1 MKVFLYFILEP
12 LSFLIYFGAL
22 FFYSWKVDRKFPYRV
37 LCGYYLIA
45 TALLAKGSVGY
56 STNTTNTYI
65 YNMMYL
71 ITSVCLGYFF
81 YAILQSK
88 VKKGIAVATGVVTII
103 YYLFS
108 DTTVNNIQLFDS
120 IGHVISSSGIVLLI
134 FLFLHQVM
142 TNVNEEPLSRNF
154 DFWYVCSL
162 LIYHLGSFAIFLSY
176 NYFTRKVLPAEN
188 YSDENRT
195 TLSYLWVG
203 HNVLLLLGALLI
215 SFGAAWIFYKKKSQ
229 LPM

>member
-1 MKVFLYFILEP
+1 
-12 LSFLIYFGAL
+12 
-22 FFYSWKVDRKFPYRV
+22 
-37 LCGYYLIA
+37 
-45 TALLAKGSVGY
+45 
-56 STNTTNTYI
+56 
-65 YNMMYL
+65 MYL

-120 IGHVISSSGIVLLI
+120 IGHVISSSGIVLFI

-142 TNVNEEPLSRNF
+142 TNVNEEPLSHNF

-195 TLSYLWVG
+195 ILSYLWVG
-203 HNVLLLLGALLI
+203 HNVLLLLGALLT
-215 SFGAAWIFYKKKSQ
+215 SVGTGWIFYKKKSQ
-229 LPM
+229 LPRQMVNQK

>member
-1 MKVFLYFILEP
+1 MLEP
-12 LSFLIYFGAL
+12 LSYLIYLGAL
-22 FFYSWKVDRKFPYRV
+22 LFYAWRLDRKFHYRV

-45 TALLAKGSVGY
+45 TALLVKGATEY
-56 STNTTNTYI
+56 SSSNTYI
-65 YNMMYL
+65 YNMMCL
-71 ITSVCLGYFF
+71 ITSMFIGYYF
-81 YAILQSK
+81 YTILFTPL
-88 VKKGIAVATGVVTII
+88 KKGIAVATGVITIA

-142 TNVNEEPLSRNF
+142 TNVNEEPLSHNF

-162 LIYHLGSFAIFLSY
+162 LIYHLGAFAIFLSY

-195 TLSYLWVG
+195 ILSYLWVG
-203 HNVLLLLGALLI
+203 HNVLLLLGALLT
-215 SFGAAWIFYKKKSQ
+215 SVGAGLIFYKKKSQ
-229 LPM
+229 LPRQMVNQK